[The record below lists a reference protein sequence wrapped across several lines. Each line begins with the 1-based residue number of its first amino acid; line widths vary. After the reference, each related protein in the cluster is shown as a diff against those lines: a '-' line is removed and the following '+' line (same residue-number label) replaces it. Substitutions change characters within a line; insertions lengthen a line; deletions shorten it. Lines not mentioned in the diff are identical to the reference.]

1 MHLVINNIYHI
12 QVPWENYVPSTYDY
26 GKWLKIRFFLDN
38 GHERMEK
45 KALPK
50 HLLSYLALEKKR
62 QPEVF

>member
-26 GKWLKIRFFLDN
+26 GEWLKIRFFLDS

-45 KALPK
+45 MLFPNI
-50 HLLSYLALEKKR
+50 YIYLEKKR